1 MKHDHLYYLKRCVE
15 VSKQSRE
22 HGNTP
27 FGAILVDKEGN
38 ILLEQENVEITE
50 HIATG
55 HAETILTQ
63 EASRRYDKKFL
74 WDCTLY
80 TTCEPCPMCAG
91 AVYWANIGTVVYGMT
106 EKTLLSLT
114 GSHEQ
119 NPTFSMTAKEV
130 FDGGQKDIKLIGPV
144 EEIVEEAV
152 AVHKGYW
159 D

>member
-1 MKHDHLYYLKRCVE
+1 
-15 VSKQSRE
+15 
-22 HGNTP
+22 
-27 FGAILVDKEGN
+27 
-38 ILLEQENVEITE
+38 
-50 HIATG
+50 
-55 HAETILTQ
+55 
-63 EASRRYDKKFL
+63 
-74 WDCTLY
+74 
-80 TTCEPCPMCAG
+80 MCAG